1 MITIESRKI
10 EHAVVR
16 VPGSKSYTHRL
27 LIGCALAS
35 GKSTLADPLVSED
48 TRLTARAL
56 GQMGARIQFADDKA
70 RVTGTGGRLQPA
82 DDPIFLKNSGTS
94 MRLLTALAGL
104 GRTPYRLTG
113 SPRMHQRPI
122 GPLLDSLNQIGVAA
136 RSENDNGCPP
146 VLVDGINGQGGA
158 AAIDCSISSQFL
170 SGLLLMAPCL
180 SRGLD
185 ISVTRGPVSKPYLDL
200 TLDIMSRLGVG
211 VEREGYERFTVAGGQ
226 AYLAGDYPV
235 EPDCSG
241 ASYFWA
247 AAAVN
252 GGSVTVRNIPANTR
266 QGDVGIVDLLARM
279 GCRVTSG
286 AEGVTVTGG
295 ELNAIQCDM
304 GDMPDMVPTLAV
316 VAAFARG
323 TTEIRNVA
331 HLKAKETDR
340 LAAVSAELGRM
351 GVAVSATGDTLRVTG
366 GKAHGAEIETYDDHR
381 IAMAFAVAGLKV
393 PGVAIKD
400 PHCVAKSFPDFWDLF
415 RDL

>member
-136 RSENDNGCPP
+136 RSENDNSCPP

-158 AAIDCSISSQFL
+158 ATIGIAVQLIPERLVGLGRLGAAPEGAFVGGQLDDAADARHLRLAPDIGVDVHDARLGNEFTHKRRF
-170 SGLLLMAPCL
+170 LLLGVDL
-180 SRGLD
+180 RVGLRGFFAA
-185 ISVTRGPVSKPYLDL
+185 
-200 TLDIMSRLGVG
+200 GV
-211 VEREGYERFTVAGGQ
+211 FF
-226 AYLAGDYPV
+226 LAGT
-235 EPDCSG
+235 G
-241 ASYFWA
+241 AS
-247 AAAVN
+247 
-252 GGSVTVRNIPANTR
+252 S
-266 QGDVGIVDLLARM
+266 
-279 GCRVTSG
+279 S
-286 AEGVTVTGG
+286 
-295 ELNAIQCDM
+295 
-304 GDMPDMVPTLAV
+304 
-316 VAAFARG
+316 
-323 TTEIRNVA
+323 
-331 HLKAKETDR
+331 
-340 LAAVSAELGRM
+340 AVSG
-351 GVAVSATGDTLRVTG
+351 T
-366 GKAHGAEIETYDDHR
+366 
-381 IAMAFAVAGLKV
+381 
-393 PGVAIKD
+393 P
-400 PHCVAKSFPDFWDLF
+400 
-415 RDL
+415 